1 MKNILEVLKNNN
13 PEFFYRLKTAFDEA
27 TYELRTDEGME
38 TTIIADNIQLT
49 SHHDRMRCAQYRC
62 RKLDL
67 NSPISI
73 YGFGLG
79 DEIRYILEKNPN
91 AEINLF
97 ILNEALFYFLVQKI
111 EDYTNLLST
120 NVNLIIADD
129 DTPYVKNSIIIP
141 SEIYLD
147 FTHNNKI
154 KIKLANILDYDFASV
169 NSTKRIQ
176 NFCLENLNNNKA
188 AKVFDRIKPLNN
200 DDIDALKA
208 DEYIVLASGPS
219 LHDNIDKIKEL
230 KSKGIKIIS
239 VDTALAC
246 INKENIVP
254 DVIVSHDPI
263 VYVQFKNLMLCNKD
277 FFNNTLLICS
287 AHSEQA
293 FIDDFPG
300 PIKYIFDDYDVKIVP
315 EIDGEL
321 KNFIKFSGSVLLETI
336 AILRK
341 VKPKRIHLFGC
352 DFAYKGN
359 KTHAGKLY
367 NDVSEKG
374 ARGNYGS
381 FIKIYCNDGLYQN
394 TLKSFALY
402 RDYLEKEIKEDPSI
416 EYINYSKTG
425 AVIKGAKLG

>member
-1 MKNILEVLKNNN
+1 MNNILDILKIKS
-13 PEFFYRLKTAFDEA
+13 PDFYNRLKIAFDEA
-27 TYELRTDEGME
+27 SYELRPDEGRQ

-49 SHHDRMRCAQYRC
+49 SHHDRVHCAQYRC

-67 NSPISI
+67 NGPITI
-73 YGFGLG
+73 YGMGLG
-79 DEIRYILEKNPN
+79 DEIRYILEKNPK

-97 ILNEALFYFLVQKI
+97 ILNEALFYFLVQNV
-111 EDYTNLLST
+111 EDLSEILST

-141 SEIYLD
+141 SEVYID

-169 NSTKRIQ
+169 NSTKKIQ
-176 NFCLENLNNNKA
+176 HFSVKNLNNNRN
-188 AKVFDRIKPLNN
+188 AKVFDRIKPLNK
-200 DDIDALKA
+200 DDIEALRA

-219 LHDNIDKIKEL
+219 LKDNIDKIKEL
-230 KSKGIKIIS
+230 KAKGIKTIA

-246 INKENIVP
+246 INNYDITP
-254 DVIVSHDPI
+254 DIIVSHDPI
-263 VYVQFKNLMLCNKD
+263 VYVQFKDLLMSKRDNLK
-277 FFNNTLLICS
+277 NTLLICS

-293 FIDDFPG
+293 FIDNYPG
-300 PIKYIFDDYDVKIVP
+300 PIKYIFDDYDVKLVP

-321 KNFIKFSGSVLLETI
+321 KNFIKFAGSVLLETI
-336 AILRK
+336 AILK
-341 VKPKRIHLFGC
+341 IVSPKKIHLFGC

-359 KTHAGKLY
+359 TTHAGGLY
-367 NDVSEKG
+367 AKVSEDREK
-374 ARGNYGS
+374 NYNS
-381 FIKIYCNDGLYQN
+381 YIKILCNDGQYQN

-402 RDYLEKEIKEDPSI
+402 RDYLEGDIKTSPNI